1 MTGMY
6 RNTTFSALRFLNYK
20 WSQKAR
26 GNTIKAQV
34 LFTQQQERDLTSYG
48 FRKILLYIILFC
60 YKKFKIYPC
69 YYLLIL
75 TLLQVVVLSVA
86 FSLMV
91 KDPTKED
98 DGSLAQ
104 TSGKGKQK
112 KKKRESFGT
121 FNLRYSLSEQ
131 IFVQSF

>member
-1 MTGMY
+1 MCRT
-6 RNTTFSALRFLNYK
+6 TTFSALRFLNYK

-26 GNTIKAQV
+26 DNTIKAQV
-34 LFTQQQERDLTSYG
+34 LFTQRQERDLTSYG

-131 IFVQSF
+131 IYVESF

>member
-1 MTGMY
+1 MCRT
-6 RNTTFSALRFLNYK
+6 TTFSALRFLNYK

-26 GNTIKAQV
+26 DNTIKAQV
-34 LFTQQQERDLTSYG
+34 LFTQRQERDLTSYG